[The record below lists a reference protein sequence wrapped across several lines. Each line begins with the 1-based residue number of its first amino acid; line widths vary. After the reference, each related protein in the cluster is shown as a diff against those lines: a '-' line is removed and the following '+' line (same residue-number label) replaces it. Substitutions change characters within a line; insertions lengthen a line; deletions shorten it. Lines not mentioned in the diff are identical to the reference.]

1 VTQGLRDGYVEV
13 VDADL
18 ASYFD
23 TIPHSPLLRSV
34 ARRVVDRRML
44 SLIKRWLDCAVEETD
59 GRGRTT
65 RTRVNRD
72 TGRGIPQGSPLS
84 PLLANLYMRRFI
96 LGWQR
101 WEASRRLGARLVT
114 YADDLVILCRPGT
127 AGSAL
132 ACLRVLMTKLGLS
145 VNETKT
151 RLCEVWHEQFDF
163 LGYTFG
169 RYFSWRTGGAYY
181 GARPSKKSVKRVVER
196 LRELTDRRT
205 VWQDVGEAVG
215 QINRTI
221 RGWRN
226 YFSVGTTSGVY
237 RAVEAYCTQ
246 RLRRWLLKKHKL
258 RRNGRLAYPY
268 EYLFDT
274 LGLERLTRG
283 RSNRPWA
290 TA

>member
-1 VTQGLRDGYVEV
+1 MMAAVLILEPIFEADLPPEQYGYRSGISAHDALESVTQGLRDGYVEV

-114 YADDLVILCRPGT
+114 YADDLRRRPGDPLQ
-127 AGSAL
+127 AGHGRQRA
-132 ACLRVLMTKLGLS
+132 GLP
-145 VNETKT
+145 
-151 RLCEVWHEQFDF
+151 
-163 LGYTFG
+163 
-169 RYFSWRTGGAYY
+169 
-181 GARPSKKSVKRVVER
+181 ARADDQAWS
-196 LRELTDRRT
+196 
-205 VWQDVGEAVG
+205 
-215 QINRTI
+215 
-221 RGWRN
+221 
-226 YFSVGTTSGVY
+226 
-237 RAVEAYCTQ
+237 
-246 RLRRWLLKKHKL
+246 
-258 RRNGRLAYPY
+258 
-268 EYLFDT
+268 
-274 LGLERLTRG
+274 
-283 RSNRPWA
+283 
-290 TA
+290 